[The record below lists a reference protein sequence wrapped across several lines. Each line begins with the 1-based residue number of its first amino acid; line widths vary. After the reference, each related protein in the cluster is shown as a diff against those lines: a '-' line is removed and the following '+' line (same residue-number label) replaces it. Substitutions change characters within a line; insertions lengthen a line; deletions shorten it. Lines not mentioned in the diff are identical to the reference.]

1 MPYMTIRDQV
11 SWDNF
16 PKKEDRVKYLN
27 VYDAFTSRGRM
38 MDESSGDIETFSLRD
53 LVTREDLMRFMPQ
66 TVETVVREA
75 IEPNLFIVQ
84 NLFQQITIEQGSRIQ
99 IGALG
104 AMEAGRV
111 GQAGEYPQRM
121 LDLDGGDMVA
131 ITTDKYGLKI
141 SLTEEVVQQNQ
152 FDVVN
157 VWLRAAGKAMA
168 RCKERIAAK
177 LINEMGYKIFDNAS
191 PATSYAGSTT
201 GRDITGT
208 ANGSMTATDVFELY
222 AYLLNRG
229 FSPDTLLM
237 HPLAWKTFATD
248 TEMREVVL
256 AASTVAQVKGGQ
268 MAPNWGTSHMGYG
281 LRTTGTGTE
290 KTSGNNVKGSNPW
303 VQTLNPLGATWQVS
317 PSYLPSPIQ
326 VIVTHYVPF
335 TYGAQGIERMDT
347 GCATN
352 VIMVDSDNCGVIG
365 QSEPV
370 RTDRW
375 TDPERDILNIKM
387 REAYGMAVLEQGK
400 AIAKA
405 SNVAIARNYNFEN
418 ANSQTLSNL
427 TLSGVPAGF
436 TAPSPSLP

>member
-11 SWDNF
+11 AIDSFD
-16 PKKEDRVKYLN
+16 KKEDRNKYLN
-27 VYDAFTSRGRM
+27 LFDAFTNRGRM
-38 MDESSGDIETFSLRD
+38 MKDNGDIKRFELKD
-53 LVTREDLMRFMPQ
+53 LVVREDLMRFMPQ
-66 TVETVVREA
+66 VVETVVREA

-84 NLFQQITIEQGSRIQ
+84 RLFQQITIEQGTRIQ

-104 AMEAGRV
+104 ALEAGRV
-111 GQAGEYPQRM
+111 GQAGEYPERM

-157 VWLRAAGKAMA
+157 VWLRAAGRAMA
-168 RCKERIAAK
+168 RCKERIGAK
-177 LINEMGYKIFDNAS
+177 LINEMGYPIMDNAT
-191 PATSYAGSTT
+191 PANSYAGSTT

-208 ANGSMTATDVFELY
+208 PNGSMTSTDVFELY

-237 HPLAWKTFATD
+237 HPLAWKTFMTD

-256 AASTVAQVKGGQ
+256 QASTVAMVQGGQ
-268 MAPNWGTSHMGYG
+268 MAPNWGTGHNGYG
-281 LRTTGTGTE
+281 LRTQGTGTE
-290 KTSGNNVKGSNPW
+290 ETTGNTIKGPNPW

-335 TYGAQGIERMDT
+335 VYGAQGIERMDT
-347 GCATN
+347 GCTTN
-352 VIMVDSDNCGVIG
+352 VIMVDSNNCGVIG
-365 QSEPV
+365 QSEAV

-375 TDPERDILNIKM
+375 VDPERDITNIKL
-387 REAYGMAVLEQGK
+387 REQYGMAVLEQGK
-400 AIAKA
+400 GIAKA
-405 SNVAIARNYNFEN
+405 SNVAIARNFNFDN
-418 ANSQTLSNL
+418 VNQVTLSNL
-427 TLSGVPAGF
+427 TLSGVPSGF
-436 TAPSPSLP
+436 TAPSPALP

>member
-1 MPYMTIRDQV
+1 MAYMTIKDQV
-11 SWDNF
+11 AWENF
-16 PKKEDRVKYLN
+16 STKDDRIKYAN
-27 VYDAFTSRGRM
+27 VYDTFTSRGRM
-38 MDESSGDIETFSLRD
+38 IDDKGTVHKYELKD

-66 TVETVVREA
+66 TIETVVREA

-84 NLFQQITIEQGSRIQ
+84 KLFQQITIEQGSRIQ

-111 GQAGEYPQRM
+111 GQAGEYPERM

-177 LINEMGYKIFDNAS
+177 LLNEMGYQIFDNVS
-191 PATSYAGSTT
+191 PAKSYAGITT

-208 ANGSMTATDVFELY
+208 PNGSMTSSDVFELY

-248 TEMREVVL
+248 PEMREVVL

-268 MAPNWGTSHMGYG
+268 MAPNWGTGHRGYG
-281 LRTTGTGTE
+281 LRTGGTGTE
-290 KTSGNNVKGSNPW
+290 TTSGNNVKGPNPW
-303 VQTLNPLGATWQVS
+303 VQTLNPLGATWNIA
-317 PSYLPSPIQ
+317 PSYLPSPLQ

-335 TYGAQGIERMDT
+335 SYGSKGIERMDS
-347 GCATN
+347 GCTTN

-365 QSEPV
+365 QSEAL

-375 TDPERDILNIKM
+375 TDPERDILNIKL
-387 REAYGMAVLEQGK
+387 RESYGFAVLEQGK

-405 SNVAIARNYNFEN
+405 SNIAISRNYNFDN
-418 ANSQTLSNL
+418 VNSRTLGV
-427 TLSGVPAGF
+427 TDLS
-436 TAPSPSLP
+436 TSPSGWVSGAAVLP

>member
-1 MPYMTIRDQV
+1 MYFTIRDQV
-11 SWDNF
+11 AIDSFN
-16 PKKEDRVKYLN
+16 KKDDRNKYLN
-27 VYDAFTSRGRM
+27 LFDAFTSRGRM
-38 MDESSGDIETFSLRD
+38 MDDNGDIQKFELKD

-66 TVETVVREA
+66 VVETVVREA

-84 NLFQQITIEQGSRIQ
+84 RLFQQITIEQGTRIQ

-104 AMEAGRV
+104 ALEAGRV
-111 GQAGEYPQRM
+111 GQAGEYPERM

-157 VWLRAAGKAMA
+157 VWLRAAGRAMA
-168 RCKERIAAK
+168 RCKERIGAK
-177 LINEMGYKIFDNAS
+177 LINEMGYPIMDNAN
-191 PATSYAGSTT
+191 PANSYAGSTT

-208 ANGSMTATDVFELY
+208 ANGSMTSTDVFELY

-237 HPLAWKTFATD
+237 HPLAWKTFMTD

-256 AASTVAQVKGGQ
+256 QASTVAMVQGGQ
-268 MAPNWGTSHMGYG
+268 MAPNWGTGHSGFG
-281 LRTTGTGTE
+281 LRTEGTGTE
-290 KTSGNNVKGSNPW
+290 KTSGNTIKGPNPW

-317 PSYLPSPIQ
+317 PSYLPSPLQ
-326 VIVTHYVPF
+326 VVVTHYVPF
-335 TYGAQGIERMDT
+335 VYGAQGIERMDT
-347 GCATN
+347 GCTTN
-352 VIMVDSDNCGVIG
+352 VIMVDSSNCGVIG
-365 QSEPV
+365 QSEAV

-375 TDPERDILNIKM
+375 VDPERDITNIKL
-387 REAYGMAVLEQGK
+387 REQYGMAVLEQGK
-400 AIAKA
+400 GIAKA

-418 ANSQTLSNL
+418 VNQVTLSNL
-427 TLSGVPAGF
+427 TLSGVPSGF
-436 TAPSPSLP
+436 TAPSPALP

>member
-1 MPYMTIRDQV
+1 MAYMTIKDQV
-11 SWDNF
+11 AYDSF
-16 PKKEDRVKYLN
+16 PQKEDRVKYFN
-27 VYDAFTSRGRM
+27 VYDAFTSRGRIL
-38 MDESSGDIETFSLRD
+38 DEKGTVNKFELKD
-53 LVTREDLMRFMPQ
+53 LVTKEDLMRFMPQ

-75 IEPNLFIVQ
+75 IEPNLFIVPRM
-84 NLFQQITIEQGSRIQ
+84 FQEIMIEQGSRIQ

-104 AMEAGRV
+104 SMEAGRV
-111 GQAGEYPQRM
+111 GSAGEYPERM

-141 SLTEEVVQQNQ
+141 SLTEDVVQQNQ

-168 RCKERIAAK
+168 RCKERVAAK
-177 LINEMGYKIFDNAS
+177 LINEMGYKIFDNVS
-191 PATSYAGSTT
+191 PSAAYAGSTT
-201 GRDITGT
+201 GRDITGV
-208 ANGSMTATDVFELY
+208 ANGSMTSSDVFELY

-229 FSPDTLLM
+229 FTPDTLLM

-248 TEMREVVL
+248 PEMREVVL
-256 AASTVAQVKGGQ
+256 AASTIAQVKGQ
-268 MAPNWGTSHMGYG
+268 PAPNWGTGHRGYG

-290 KTSGNNVKGSNPW
+290 KTSGSTIKGPNPW
-303 VQTLNPLGATWQVS
+303 VQTLNPLGAQFSVA

-335 TYGAQGIERMDT
+335 SYGSQGIERMDT
-347 GCATN
+347 GCTTN

-365 QSEPV
+365 QSEQA

-375 TDPERDILNIKM
+375 TDPERDILNIKV
-387 REAYGMAVLEQGK
+387 REAYGFAVLEQGK

-405 SNVAIARNYNFEN
+405 SNIAVARNYNFEN

-427 TLSGVPAGF
+427 TLSGVPSGWVSGA
-436 TAPSPSLP
+436 TTLP

>member
-1 MPYMTIRDQV
+1 MAYMTIKDQV
-11 SWDNF
+11 AWESF
-16 PKKEDRVKYLN
+16 PKKDDRTKYIN
-27 VYDAFTSRGRM
+27 VYDAFTNRGRLI
-38 MDESSGDIETFSLRD
+38 DDKGDVVKFELKD
-53 LVTREDLMRFMPQ
+53 LVTKEDLIRFMPQ

-84 NLFQQITIEQGSRIQ
+84 KLFQQITIEQGSRIQ

-111 GQAGEYPQRM
+111 GQAGEYPERM

-152 FDVVN
+152 FDVIN

-177 LINEMGYKIFDNAS
+177 LINEMGYKIFDNVT
-191 PATSYAGSTT
+191 PTTSYAGMTT
-201 GRDITGT
+201 GRDITGL
-208 ANGSMTATDVFELY
+208 ANGSMTSTDVFELY

-248 TEMREVVL
+248 PEMREVVL
-256 AASTVAQVKGGQ
+256 AASTIAQVKGGQ
-268 MAPNWGTSHMGYG
+268 MAPNWGTAHRGYG

-290 KTSGNNVKGSNPW
+290 TTAGNTIKGPNAWS
-303 VQTLNPLGATWQVS
+303 QTLNPLGATWQIA
-317 PSYLPSPIQ
+317 PTYLPSPIQ
-326 VIVTHYVPF
+326 VIVTNYVPF
-335 TYGAQGIERMDT
+335 SYGSQGIERMDT
-347 GCATN
+347 GCTTN

-365 QSEPV
+365 QSEQV

-375 TDPERDILNIKM
+375 TDPERDILNIKV
-387 REAYGMAVLEQGK
+387 REAYGFAVLEQGK

-405 SNVAIARNYNFEN
+405 SNIAIARNYNFN
-418 ANSQTLSNL
+418 NVNTVTLAGL
-427 TLSGVPAGF
+427 TLSGVPSGWVSGA
-436 TAPSPSLP
+436 TTLP

>member
-11 SWDNF
+11 AVDNF
-16 PKKEDRVKYLN
+16 NKRDDRNKYLN
-27 VYDAFTSRGRM
+27 LFDAFTSRGRM
-38 MDESSGDIETFSLRD
+38 MTDEGNIERFSFQD
-53 LVTREDLMRFMPQ
+53 LVVREDLMRFMPQ
-66 TVETVVREA
+66 VVETVVREA

-84 NLFQQITIEQGSRIQ
+84 KLFQQITIEQGTRIQ

-104 AMEAGRV
+104 ALEAGRV
-111 GQAGEYPQRM
+111 GQAGEYPERM

-152 FDVVN
+152 FDVIN
-157 VWLRAAGKAMA
+157 VWLRAAGRAMA
-168 RCKERIAAK
+168 RCKERIGAK
-177 LINEMGYKIFDNAS
+177 LVNEMGYPIMDNVNPS
-191 PATSYAGSTT
+191 DSYAGSTT

-208 ANGSMTATDVFELY
+208 PNGSMTATDVFELY

-237 HPLAWKTFATD
+237 HPLAWKTFMTD

-256 AASTVAQVKGGQ
+256 EAATIAQVQNGQ
-268 MAPNWGTSHMGYG
+268 MAPNWGTGHNGYG
-281 LRTTGTGTE
+281 LRTAGTGNE
-290 KTSGNNVKGSNPW
+290 ETSGNTPKGPNPW
-303 VQTLNPLGATWQVS
+303 TQTLNPLGATWS
-317 PSYLPSPIQ
+317 MAPSYLPSPIQ

-335 TYGAQGIERMDT
+335 VYGSQGIERMDT

-352 VIMVDSDNCGVIG
+352 VIMVDSNNCGVIG

-375 TDPERDILNIKM
+375 VDPERDITNIKL
-387 REAYGMAVLEQGK
+387 RESYGMAVLEQGK

-405 SNVAIARNYNFEN
+405 SNVSIARNYNFEN
-418 ANSQTLSNL
+418 SNSVTLSNL
-427 TLSGVPAGF
+427 VPSGTPSGF
-436 TAPSPSLP
+436 TSPTPALP